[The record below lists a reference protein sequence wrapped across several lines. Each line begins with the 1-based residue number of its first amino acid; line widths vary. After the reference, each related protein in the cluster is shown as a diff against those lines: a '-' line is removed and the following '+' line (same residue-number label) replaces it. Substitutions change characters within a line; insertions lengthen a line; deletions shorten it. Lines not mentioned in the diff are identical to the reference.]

1 MKPADSTGS
10 RPFLIAIT
18 GGICSGKSTVS
29 DWFAKRGFPVFFA
42 DKIGH
47 QILEDSEIIAILRK
61 KFGDEILKN
70 GKIDRKKLGEKVF
83 GNQKNL
89 DFLNRLLHPRIR
101 LEMQKIIDS
110 FLSKTGFLIFEIPL
124 LFENGLEEAFDLII
138 NVYADER
145 TQKDRLK
152 KRDGLSD
159 AEAEKRI
166 SAQMS
171 ADKKKKKADVNIVN
185 NGSIESLYL
194 QLENLLNTFNSLKY
208 KKIKTLTEI

>member
-47 QILEDSEIIAILRK
+47 QILEDSEI
-61 KFGDEILKN
+61 
-70 GKIDRKKLGEKVF
+70 
-83 GNQKNL
+83 
-89 DFLNRLLHPRIR
+89 LNRLLHPRIR

-124 LFENGLEEAFDLII
+124 LFENGLEEAFDLTI